1 MLSFLTRVYRKLT
14 DIFCWVWLI
23 GFTVFMAIV
32 FNESM
37 DWLFDDWAVFVG
49 VIAGL
54 VIGFWTELIIL
65 PPIMVLF
72 EINDK
77 LDFLVRKEKKVSKK
91 DKKNE
96 EEIITTENE
105 DCVETV
111 VEENDSLDENLGN
124 SENSENSENDGIKI
138 MKAEQKSVD
147 EEISASDEVENSEKV
162 VEELRPVIEKTE
174 DDINFWICKGCGEKN
189 WNTLIYC
196 EHCGK
201 YKQVPSFGFFVFKYF
216 VF

>member
-14 DIFCWVWLI
+14 DIFCWVLLI

-37 DWLFDDWAVFVG
+37 DWLFYDWAVFVG

-77 LDFLVRKEKKVSKK
+77 LDFLVRKEKKVSEK

-105 DCVETV
+105 DCVEKV
-111 VEENDSLDENLGN
+111 VKENDSLDENLG
-124 SENSENSENDGIKI
+124 NSENSENDGIKI

-201 YKQVPSFGFFVFKYF
+201 YKQVMSFGFVFQF
-216 VF
+216 IVIF

>member
-37 DWLFDDWAVFVG
+37 DWLFDDWAGFVG

-77 LDFLVRKEKKVSKK
+77 LDFLVRKEKKVSEK

-105 DCVETV
+105 DCVEKV
-111 VEENDSLDENLGN
+111 VEENDSLDENLG
-124 SENSENSENDGIKI
+124 NSENDGIKI

-201 YKQVPSFGFFVFKYF
+201 YK
-216 VF
+216 

>member
-105 DCVETV
+105 DCVEKV
-111 VEENDSLDENLGN
+111 VEENDSLDEN

-201 YKQVPSFGFFVFKYF
+201 YKQVLSFCFVFQF
-216 VF
+216 IVIF

>member
-32 FNESM
+32 FKESM
-37 DWLFDDWAVFVG
+37 EWLFDDWAVFVG

-91 DKKNE
+91 DKKAILTNDDVE
-96 EEIITTENE
+96 LTENE

-111 VEENDSLDENLGN
+111 DEN
-124 SENSENSENDGIKI
+124 
-138 MKAEQKSVD
+138 QK
-147 EEISASDEVENSEKV
+147 
-162 VEELRPVIEKTE
+162 PVIEKTE

-201 YKQVPSFGFFVFKYF
+201 YK
-216 VF
+216 

>member
-37 DWLFDDWAVFVG
+37 DWLFDDWAGFVG

-124 SENSENSENDGIKI
+124 SENDGIKI

-201 YKQVPSFGFFVFKYF
+201 YK
-216 VF
+216 

>member
-91 DKKNE
+91 DKKAILTNDDVE
-96 EEIITTENE
+96 FTENE
-105 DCVETV
+105 DCVEKV

-124 SENSENSENDGIKI
+124 CENSENSENDGIKI

-162 VEELRPVIEKTE
+162 VEEQRPVIEKTE

-201 YKQVPSFGFFVFKYF
+201 YK
-216 VF
+216 

>member
-124 SENSENSENDGIKI
+124 SENSENDGIKI

-201 YKQVPSFGFFVFKYF
+201 YK
-216 VF
+216 

>member
-77 LDFLVRKEKKVSKK
+77 LDFLVRKGKNVSEK
-91 DKKNE
+91 DKKVILTNDDVE
-96 EEIITTENE
+96 FTENE
-105 DCVETV
+105 NCVEKV

-174 DDINFWICKGCGEKN
+174 DDINFWICTGCGKKN
-189 WNTLIYC
+189 SDTLIYC

-201 YKQVPSFGFFVFKYF
+201 YK
-216 VF
+216 

>member
-23 GFTVFMAIV
+23 GFTVFMAIM

-111 VEENDSLDENLGN
+111 VEENDSLDEN

-201 YKQVPSFGFFVFKYF
+201 YKQVMSFCFVFQF
-216 VF
+216 IVIF

>member
-23 GFTVFMAIV
+23 VFTVFMAIV

-37 DWLFDDWAVFVG
+37 DWLFYDWAGFVG

-96 EEIITTENE
+96 EEIITAENE

-111 VEENDSLDENLGN
+111 VEENDSLDENLG
-124 SENSENSENDGIKI
+124 NSENSENDGIKI

-201 YKQVPSFGFFVFKYF
+201 YK
-216 VF
+216 

>member
-111 VEENDSLDENLGN
+111 VEENDSLDEN

-201 YKQVPSFGFFVFKYF
+201 YKQVLSFCFVFQF
-216 VF
+216 IVIF

>member
-37 DWLFDDWAVFVG
+37 DWLFYDWAVFVG

-77 LDFLVRKEKKVSKK
+77 LDFLVRKEKNVSEK

-105 DCVETV
+105 DCVEKV
-111 VEENDSLDENLGN
+111 DEN
-124 SENSENSENDGIKI
+124 
-138 MKAEQKSVD
+138 QK
-147 EEISASDEVENSEKV
+147 
-162 VEELRPVIEKTE
+162 PVMERTE
-174 DDINFWICKGCGEKN
+174 DDNVFWICTGCGKKN
-189 WNTLIYC
+189 SDTLIYC

-201 YKQVPSFGFFVFKYF
+201 YKQVLSFCFVFQF
-216 VF
+216 IVIF

>member
-105 DCVETV
+105 DCVEKV

-124 SENSENSENDGIKI
+124 SKNDGIKI

-201 YKQVPSFGFFVFKYF
+201 YK
-216 VF
+216 

>member
-111 VEENDSLDENLGN
+111 VEENDSLDEN

-201 YKQVPSFGFFVFKYF
+201 YK
-216 VF
+216 

>member
-32 FNESM
+32 FKESM
-37 DWLFDDWAVFVG
+37 DWLFYDWAVFVG

-111 VEENDSLDENLGN
+111 VEENDSLDEN

-201 YKQVPSFGFFVFKYF
+201 YK
-216 VF
+216 

>member
-77 LDFLVRKEKKVSKK
+77 LDFLVRKEKKVSEK

-105 DCVETV
+105 DCVEKV
-111 VEENDSLDENLGN
+111 DEN
-124 SENSENSENDGIKI
+124 
-138 MKAEQKSVD
+138 QK
-147 EEISASDEVENSEKV
+147 
-162 VEELRPVIEKTE
+162 PVMERT
-174 DDINFWICKGCGEKN
+174 DDDNVFWICKGCGEKN

-201 YKQVPSFGFFVFKYF
+201 YK
-216 VF
+216 

>member
-96 EEIITTENE
+96 EEIITAENE
-105 DCVETV
+105 DCVEKV
-111 VEENDSLDENLGN
+111 VEENDSLDENLG
-124 SENSENSENDGIKI
+124 NSENSENDGIKI

-174 DDINFWICKGCGEKN
+174 DDINFWICTGCGKKN
-189 WNTLIYC
+189 SDTLIYC

-201 YKQVPSFGFFVFKYF
+201 YK
-216 VF
+216 

>member
-1 MLSFLTRVYRKLT
+1 
-14 DIFCWVWLI
+14 
-23 GFTVFMAIV
+23 MAIV
-32 FNESM
+32 FKESM
-37 DWLFDDWAVFVG
+37 EWLFDDWAVFVG

-105 DCVETV
+105 DCVEKV

-162 VEELRPVIEKTE
+162 VEERRPVIEKTE

-201 YKQVPSFGFFVFKYF
+201 YK
-216 VF
+216 

>member
-37 DWLFDDWAVFVG
+37 DWLFYDWAVFVG

-77 LDFLVRKEKKVSKK
+77 LDFLVRKEKKVSEK

-111 VEENDSLDENLGN
+111 VEENDSLDEN

-162 VEELRPVIEKTE
+162 VEEQRPVIEKTE

-201 YKQVPSFGFFVFKYF
+201 YK
-216 VF
+216 

>member
-111 VEENDSLDENLGN
+111 VEENDSLDEN

-201 YKQVPSFGFFVFKYF
+201 YKQVLSFGFVFQF
-216 VF
+216 IVIF

>member
-1 MLSFLTRVYRKLT
+1 MARV
-14 DIFCWVWLI
+14 
-23 GFTVFMAIV
+23 TV
-32 FNESM
+32 
-37 DWLFDDWAVFVG
+37 
-49 VIAGL
+49 
-54 VIGFWTELIIL
+54 
-65 PPIMVLF
+65 
-72 EINDK
+72 
-77 LDFLVRKEKKVSKK
+77 
-91 DKKNE
+91 
-96 EEIITTENE
+96 E
-105 DCVETV
+105 DCVEKV

-201 YKQVPSFGFFVFKYF
+201 YK
-216 VF
+216 

>member
-1 MLSFLTRVYRKLT
+1 
-14 DIFCWVWLI
+14 
-23 GFTVFMAIV
+23 MAIV

-105 DCVETV
+105 DCVEKV
-111 VEENDSLDENLGN
+111 VEENDSLDENLG
-124 SENSENSENDGIKI
+124 NSENSENDGIKI

-162 VEELRPVIEKTE
+162 VEELKPVIEKTE

-201 YKQVPSFGFFVFKYF
+201 YK
-216 VF
+216 

>member
-77 LDFLVRKEKKVSKK
+77 LDFLVRKEKKVSEK

-124 SENSENSENDGIKI
+124 SENDGIKI
-138 MKAEQKSVD
+138 MKAEQKSMD

-201 YKQVPSFGFFVFKYF
+201 YK
-216 VF
+216 

>member
-37 DWLFDDWAVFVG
+37 DWLFYDWAVFVG

-105 DCVETV
+105 DCVEKV
-111 VEENDSLDENLGN
+111 VKENDSLDENLG
-124 SENSENSENDGIKI
+124 NSENSENDGIKI

-201 YKQVPSFGFFVFKYF
+201 YKQVLSFCFVFQF
-216 VF
+216 IVIF

>member
-96 EEIITTENE
+96 EEIITAENE
-105 DCVETV
+105 DCVEKV
-111 VEENDSLDENLGN
+111 VKENDSLDENLGN
-124 SENSENSENDGIKI
+124 SEKSENDGIKI

-147 EEISASDEVENSEKV
+147 EENSASDEVENSEKV

-201 YKQVPSFGFFVFKYF
+201 YK
-216 VF
+216 

>member
-37 DWLFDDWAVFVG
+37 DWLFDDWAGFVG

-105 DCVETV
+105 DCVEKV
-111 VEENDSLDENLGN
+111 VEENDSLDENLG
-124 SENSENSENDGIKI
+124 NSENDGIKI

-162 VEELRPVIEKTE
+162 VEELSPVIEKTE

-201 YKQVPSFGFFVFKYF
+201 YK
-216 VF
+216 

>member
-37 DWLFDDWAVFVG
+37 EWLFDDWAVFVG

-105 DCVETV
+105 DCVEKV
-111 VEENDSLDENLGN
+111 VEENDSLDEN

-201 YKQVPSFGFFVFKYF
+201 YK
-216 VF
+216 